1 MAMKSKDYWRQRAE
15 AVAKSQH
22 KDADKAVR
30 QAERYFREADLSIRK
45 EIEAWYARYSFENG
59 ISLAEARKQLDAREL
74 EGFRWTVEQYIDAAT
89 NGDLSP
95 FMAVLLPQLIFGIAA
110 GILIYKAPK

>member
-1 MAMKSKDYWRQRAE
+1 MTFI
-15 AVAKSQH
+15 AVAI
-22 KDADKAVR
+22 A
-30 QAERYFREADLSIRK
+30 
-45 EIEAWYARYSFENG
+45 
-59 ISLAEARKQLDAREL
+59 ARKSRGGIGLHLAI
-74 EGFRWTVEQYIDAAT
+74 GITIAFAFIVFMKITTVFAT